1 MKKFSGVGVALVTPF
16 DETGRVDEHSL
27 RNLVNY
33 VIDGGVDYLVA
44 LGTTSEAATMTAD
57 ERAFVVQ
64 VIAEE
69 NAGRLP
75 IVLGIGGNNTTQVI
89 HDLATLPYLRLGDA
103 ILSVTPYY
111 NKPSQEGIYQHYKAI
126 AEATELPI
134 VLYNVPGRTGV
145 NMTAET
151 TLRIA
156 RDFNNVV
163 AIKEAS
169 GNITQMDDIIKNKP
183 ENFNVISGD
192 DGITFPLITLGAV
205 GVISVIG
212 NAFPREFSRM
222 TRLALQGDFANAL
235 TIHHRFTELFN
246 LLFVDGNPAGVKSML
261 NAMGMIENKLRLPLV
276 PTRITTFE
284 AIRKVLNELNIKC

>member
-75 IVLGIGGNNTTQVI
+75 IVLGIGGNNTAQVI
-89 HDLATLPYLRLGDA
+89 HDLATLSYLRLGDA

-156 RDFNNVV
+156 RDF
-163 AIKEAS
+163 S
-169 GNITQMDDIIKNKP
+169 
-183 ENFNVISGD
+183 
-192 DGITFPLITLGAV
+192 
-205 GVISVIG
+205 
-212 NAFPREFSRM
+212 
-222 TRLALQGDFANAL
+222 
-235 TIHHRFTELFN
+235 
-246 LLFVDGNPAGVKSML
+246 
-261 NAMGMIENKLRLPLV
+261 
-276 PTRITTFE
+276 
-284 AIRKVLNELNIKC
+284 CY